1 MMNDNFKS
9 LGEALSEFSGNKRI
23 KNSVD
28 EVRVVAFWSE
38 LMGKTVD
45 KYTEKI
51 FYKNKTLFVKVGP
64 DALKNE
70 LLYSRETIIEKINL
84 KFGTD
89 FIIKMVLL

>member
-9 LGEALSEFSGNKRI
+9 LGEALSEFSGNKKI

-51 FYKNKTLFVKVGP
+51 ICK
-64 DALKNE
+64 
-70 LLYSRETIIEKINL
+70 SRSRCT
-84 KFGTD
+84 
-89 FIIKMVLL
+89 